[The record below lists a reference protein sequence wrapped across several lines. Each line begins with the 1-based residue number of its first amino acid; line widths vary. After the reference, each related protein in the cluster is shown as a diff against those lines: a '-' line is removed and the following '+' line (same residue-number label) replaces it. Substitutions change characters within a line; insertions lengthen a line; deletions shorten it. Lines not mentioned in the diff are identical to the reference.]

1 MENIVFLALQCE
13 ACSSD
18 MYMCNTC
25 MYMYTYRITFIIS
38 DYIIYVGV
46 MAQTCLSKT
55 YHRIYSRAGAS
66 GPAGPVLAGPILS
79 EKVGVF
85 ISRLHVGVAARSIVT
100 QRCTKCK
107 QLQRNA
113 WGTVILGQTDVPA
126 VWNLR

>member
-1 MENIVFLALQCE
+1 ML
-13 ACSSD
+13 
-18 MYMCNTC
+18 
-25 MYMYTYRITFIIS
+25 R
-38 DYIIYVGV
+38 YVHAHSILV
-46 MAQTCLSKT
+46 CV
-55 YHRIYSRAGAS
+55 HRAGAS
-66 GPAGPVLAGPILS
+66 GPAGPVLAGPILR

-113 WGTVILGQTDVPA
+113 WGTVILGQVDVPA

>member
-1 MENIVFLALQCE
+1 MDNELATEYVHEFTARFLQCHLLALSVKSVIT
-13 ACSSD
+13 AIYITYLRKVFY
-18 MYMCNTC
+18 YMWN
-25 MYMYTYRITFIIS
+25 
-38 DYIIYVGV
+38 
-46 MAQTCLSKT
+46 
-55 YHRIYSRAGAS
+55 RAGAS
-66 GPAGPVLAGPILS
+66 GPAGPVLAGPILR

-113 WGTVILGQTDVPA
+113 WGTLILGQADVPA

>member
-1 MENIVFLALQCE
+1 MYSYQGTKGVIIRAVVPVVFHARTAATHTLVKLV
-13 ACSSD
+13 
-18 MYMCNTC
+18 
-25 MYMYTYRITFIIS
+25 
-38 DYIIYVGV
+38 YIFPPKIQY
-46 MAQTCLSKT
+46 
-55 YHRIYSRAGAS
+55 RAGAS
-66 GPAGPVLAGPILS
+66 GPAGQVLAGPILR

-113 WGTVILGQTDVPA
+113 WGTVILGQADVPA